1 MYSIKEFAA
10 YVKSVSNTNLENFL
24 AEGVKSEPETR
35 ESEEVRYEKN
45 GYGIAKG
52 AHVGESYFFAF
63 YPVKE

>member
-45 GYGIAKG
+45 G
-52 AHVGESYFFAF
+52 
-63 YPVKE
+63 